1 MKTSS
6 TRVPARH
13 PSAPRRHN
21 EIKLP
26 TKDGPVAEVV
36 NTPFVRSDVA
46 RYWNAVKRYVEI
58 GDDRRLHSYETK
70 TIVLADGRRFPFI
83 TDLATL
89 DRLAEGGVLA
99 FEFYGR
105 R

>member
-1 MKTSS
+1 MPDRGHT
-6 TRVPARH
+6 RH
-13 PSAPRRHN
+13 PSAPPPRN
-21 EIKLP
+21 QIKLP
-26 TKDGPVAEVV
+26 TAEGPVAEVV
-36 NTPFVRSDVA
+36 DNPRARSEVA
-46 RYWNAVKRYVEI
+46 RYWNAVHRYLET
-58 GDDRRLHSYETK
+58 GDDRRLRGFETK
-70 TIVLADGRRFPFI
+70 TVVLADGRRFPFI